1 MIQKESLKISGMSC
15 AACAARIEKGLSK
28 IEGVI
33 SANVNFA
40 MEKATVE
47 FDDTQV
53 NAQKFEEVI
62 NKLGYGIIK
71 EKAAGESKVEL
82 KITGMSCAACSA
94 KVEKKLYKLEGV
106 SKANVNLTTEKATVE
121 YDSSEIKVSEMIKA
135 IQALGYGAEKAE
147 EITKD
152 REKEQREKEIKGLR
166 LTLIIS
172 AVLSSPLVLAM
183 ILSLLHI
190 DVPSLHNPY
199 FQLIIATP
207 IQFVIGFRFYKHA
220 FYALRSKSA
229 NMDVL
234 ISMGTSAAYFFSLY
248 NVFFEPVKMG
258 GMKDLYFE
266 AAAVII
272 TLILLGKYLEA
283 VAKGKTSEAIKK
295 LMGLQAKTARVIRN
309 NAEEDIP
316 IEEVEVEDIVVVRP
330 GEKVP
335 VDGKIIEGHSSID
348 EAMLTGESLP
358 VEKKP
363 GDFVIGATINKFGT
377 FKFEA
382 TKVGK
387 DTALSQIVKMVEDA
401 QGSKAP
407 IQKIADQVSGIF
419 VPVVVGIAVVTFL
432 IWFLTTGDFTKAIV
446 SAVAVLVIAC
456 PCALGLATPTAI
468 MVGTGKGAENGIL
481 IKGGEH
487 LETAYKLNAVVL
499 DKTGTITK
507 GQPEVTD
514 IITLGTLDKK
524 EVLRLAAIT
533 EKSSEHPLGVA
544 IYENSK
550 KELGSI
556 PDPDSFEAIPGRG
569 VMSVVGNK
577 AIYMGT
583 RKLMLEKDID
593 IGSIESTLA
602 KLEDNGKTAMLMAV
616 ENTLEAIVAVADTL
630 KENSKEAIEDLQ
642 KMGIEVY
649 MITGDNKR
657 TANAIA
663 KQVGITNVLAEVLP
677 ENKAQ
682 EVEKLKSKGKVVA
695 MVGDGIN
702 DAPALATANIGMA
715 IGTGTD
721 VAIEAADITLMR
733 GDLRTIPAAIRLS
746 RKTMNK
752 IKQNL
757 FWAFFYN
764 IIGIPFAALGFLNPM
779 IAGGAMAF
787 SSVSVVTNSL
797 SLKRYNPGKYIMA
810 SVAAPSS
817 LNPEWKLKAAPR
829 QDVKQLEDK
838 IKQQD
843 TKLEELEK
851 QNEELMDKVAELS
864 KKGNDTIEIKL
875 KIAEVLIKTQQM
887 ADNILE
893 EAKKQALEEK
903 SRLQL
908 QNEMEK
914 EKILGIKQDA
924 WILRKEILTRLKTYE
939 QQLDV
944 ILGEDFSIEEE
955 EVVSIRNAASY
966 K

>member
-1 MIQKESLKISGMSC
+1 MRRAKERSAGGIIIIRLTKLLIGSDVMIRKESLNISGMSC
-15 AACAARIEKGLSK
+15 AACAARIEKGLGRLD
-28 IEGVI
+28 GVS

-47 FDDTQV
+47 FDDKQV
-53 NAQKFEEVI
+53 GIQKFEEVI
-62 NKLGYGIIK
+62 NKLGYGVIK
-71 EKAAGESKVEL
+71 KDEANANKAVL
-82 KITGMSCAACSA
+82 NITGMTCASCSA
-94 KVEKKLYKLEGV
+94 RVEKKLSKLEGV
-106 SKANVNLTTEKATVE
+106 RTVNVNLTTEKATVE
-121 YDSSEIKVSEMIKA
+121 YDPSKLKLSDMVKA
-135 IQALGYGAEKAE
+135 VKDIGYGAEKAE
-147 EITKD
+147 EVSTD
-152 REKEQREKEIKGLR
+152 REKEQREKEIR
-166 LTLIIS
+166 TLKTTLVVSI
-172 AVLSSPLVLAM
+172 VLSSPLLLAM
-183 ILSLLHI
+183 ILSVLGI
-190 DVPSLHNPY
+190 DVPFLHNPY

-207 IQFVIGFRFYKHA
+207 IQFGIGYRFYKHA
-220 FYALRSKSA
+220 YLALRSGSA

-234 ISMGTSAAYFFSLY
+234 VSMGTSAAYLYSLY
-248 NVFFEPVKMG
+248 NVFFEPPKMG

-309 NAEEDIP
+309 DEETDIP
-316 IEEVEVEDIVVVRP
+316 IEEVEVGDIVVVRP
-330 GEKVP
+330 GEKIP
-335 VDGKIIEGHSSID
+335 VDGKILEGSSAID

-363 GDFVIGATINKFGT
+363 GDFVIGATINKFGA

-407 IQKIADQVSGIF
+407 IQKIADKVSGIF
-419 VPVVVGIAVVTFL
+419 VPVVVGIALAAFL
-432 IWFLTTGDFTKAIV
+432 IWYLSTGDFTKAIV
-446 SAVAVLVIAC
+446 SAVSVLVIAC

-514 IITLGTLDKK
+514 IVTLGALDRKT
-524 EVLRLAAIT
+524 VLKYAAIA
-533 EKSSEHPLGVA
+533 EKKSEHPLGVA
-544 IYENSK
+544 IYEDGK
-550 KELGSI
+550 KDAGPI
-556 PDPDSFEAIPGRG
+556 PDPDRFEAIPGRG
-569 VMSVVGNK
+569 VLAGIGDSNVY
-577 AIYMGT
+577 IGT
-583 RKLMLEKDID
+583 RKLMLEQN
-593 IGSIESTLA
+593 IGMGSMEKTLTE
-602 KLEDNGKTAMLMAV
+602 LEDEGKTAMLMAV
-616 ENTLEAIVAVADTL
+616 DGKLEAVIAVADTL
-630 KENSKEAIEDLQ
+630 KENSQEAIADLQ
-642 KMGIEVY
+642 KMGIDVY

-663 KQVGITNVLAEVLP
+663 KQVGISNVLAEVLP

-682 EVEKLKSKGKVVA
+682 EVEKLKKAGKVVA

-702 DAPALATANIGMA
+702 DAPALATADIGMA

-733 GDLRTIPAAIRLS
+733 GDLRTIPASIRLS

-764 IIGIPFAALGFLNPM
+764 TIGIPFAALGLLNPM
-779 IAGGAMAF
+779 IAGAAMAF

-797 SLKRYNPGKYIMA
+797 SLKRYNPGGSFSA
-810 SVAAPSS
+810 REETE
-817 LNPEWKLKAAPR
+817 EWIKR
-829 QDVKQLEDK
+829 QWITE
-838 IKQQD
+838 
-843 TKLEELEK
+843 
-851 QNEELMDKVAELS
+851 
-864 KKGNDTIEIKL
+864 KGNT
-875 KIAEVLIKTQQM
+875 
-887 ADNILE
+887 DNTDNTGN
-893 EAKKQALEEK
+893 K
-903 SRLQL
+903 
-908 QNEMEK
+908 
-914 EKILGIKQDA
+914 
-924 WILRKEILTRLKTYE
+924 
-939 QQLDV
+939 
-944 ILGEDFSIEEE
+944 
-955 EVVSIRNAASY
+955 
-966 K
+966 

>member
-1 MIQKESLKISGMSC
+1 MINKESFKIAGMSC

-28 IEGVI
+28 LEGVN

-40 MEKATVE
+40 MEKATVV
-47 FDDTQV
+47 FDTTLIQTS
-53 NAQKFEEVI
+53 KFGEVI
-62 NKLGYGIIK
+62 NKLGYEIIK
-71 EKAAGESKVEL
+71 EKAEEHKVEL
-82 KITGMSCAACSA
+82 KISGMSCAACSA
-94 KVEKKLYKLEGV
+94 KIEKKLSKMVGV

-121 YDSSEIKVSEMIKA
+121 FDASKVKVSELIKA
-135 IQALGYGAEKAE
+135 VQALGYEAERAE
-147 EITKD
+147 EVTKD
-152 REKEQREKEIKGLR
+152 REKEQREKEIKKLR
-166 LTLIIS
+166 ITLVIS
-172 AVLSSPLVLAM
+172 TILSSPLILAM
-183 ILSLLHI
+183 VLSLLRI
-190 DVPSLHNPY
+190 DVPYLHNAY

-207 IQFVIGFRFYKHA
+207 IQFVIGFGFYKHA
-220 FYALRSKSA
+220 FYALRSRSA

-248 NVFFEPVKMG
+248 NVFFEPAKMG

-266 AAAVII
+266 TAAVII
-272 TLILLGKYLEA
+272 TLILLGKYFEA

-295 LMGLQAKTARVIRN
+295 LIGLQAKTARVIRN
-309 NAEEDIP
+309 NIEEDIP
-316 IEEVEVEDIVVVRP
+316 IEEVEVGYIVVVRP
-330 GEKVP
+330 GEKIP
-335 VDGKIIEGHSSID
+335 VDGKITEGNSSID

-363 GDFVIGATINKFGT
+363 GDFVIGATINKYGT

-419 VPVVVGIAVVTFL
+419 VPVVVGIAVLTFL
-432 IWFLTTGDFTKAIV
+432 IWYFTTGDLTKAIV
-446 SAVAVLVIAC
+446 SSVAVLVIAC

-487 LETAYKLNAVVL
+487 LETAYKVNAVVL

-514 IITLGTLDKK
+514 IIPLGNLDRK
-524 EVLRLAAIT
+524 EVLRLAAT
-533 EKSSEHPLGVA
+533 SEKSSEHPLGVA
-544 IYENSK
+544 IYENGK
-550 KELGSI
+550 KEFGNI
-556 PDPDSFEAIPGRG
+556 PDPDKFEAIPGRG
-569 VMSVVGNK
+569 VMTFVDNK
-577 AIYMGT
+577 LIYMGT
-583 RKLMLEKDID
+583 RKLMLEKEID
-593 IGSIESTLA
+593 LGAIESTLI
-602 KLEDNGKTAMLMAV
+602 KLEDDGKTAMLMAV
-616 ENTLEAIVAVADTL
+616 NNTIEAIIAVADTV

-642 KMGIEVY
+642 NMGITVY
-649 MITGDNKR
+649 MLTGDNKR

-682 EVEKLKSKGKVVA
+682 EVEKLKSMGKVVA

-702 DAPALATANIGMA
+702 DAPALATADIGMA

-764 IIGIPFAALGFLNPM
+764 IIGIPFAAFGFLNPM

-797 SLKRYNPGKYIMA
+797 SLKRYNP
-810 SVAAPSS
+810 S
-817 LNPEWKLKAAPR
+817 
-829 QDVKQLEDK
+829 
-838 IKQQD
+838 
-843 TKLEELEK
+843 
-851 QNEELMDKVAELS
+851 
-864 KKGNDTIEIKL
+864 GNI
-875 KIAEVLIKTQQM
+875 
-887 ADNILE
+887 
-893 EAKKQALEEK
+893 
-903 SRLQL
+903 
-908 QNEMEK
+908 
-914 EKILGIKQDA
+914 
-924 WILRKEILTRLKTYE
+924 TR
-939 QQLDV
+939 
-944 ILGEDFSIEEE
+944 G
-955 EVVSIRNAASY
+955 
-966 K
+966 

>member
-1 MIQKESLKISGMSC
+1 MVIKESLKISGMSC
-15 AACAARIEKGLSK
+15 AACAARIEKGLK
-28 IEGVI
+28 KLDGVS

-47 FDDTQV
+47 FDNKVINT
-53 NAQKFEEVI
+53 QKFDEVI
-62 NKLGYGIIK
+62 SKLGFEIVK
-71 EKAAGESKVEL
+71 EKEV
-82 KITGMSCAACSA
+82 TP
-94 KVEKKLYKLEGV
+94 
-106 SKANVNLTTEKATVE
+106 
-121 YDSSEIKVSEMIKA
+121 D
-135 IQALGYGAEKAE
+135 Q
-147 EITKD
+147 
-152 REKEQREKEIKGLR
+152 EKERREKEIKNLGI
-166 LTLIIS
+166 TLIIS
-172 AVLSSPLVLAM
+172 AILSSPLVLAM
-183 ILSLLHI
+183 LLSLLRI
-190 DVPSLHNPY
+190 DVPALHSPY

-220 FYALRSKSA
+220 FYALKSKSA

-234 ISMGTSAAYFFSLY
+234 ISMGTSAAYFFSVY

-309 NAEEDIP
+309 GMEEDIP
-316 IEEVEVEDIVVVRP
+316 IEEVEVGDIVVVRP
-330 GEKVP
+330 GEKIP
-335 VDGKIIEGHSSID
+335 VDGKIVEGISSID

-358 VEKKP
+358 VEKKS

-382 TKVGK
+382 TRIGK

-419 VPVVVGIAVVTFL
+419 VPVVVGIAVLTFV
-432 IWFLTTGDFTKAIV
+432 IWYFTTGDFTKAIV

-514 IITLGTLDKK
+514 IISLKGSDHK

-533 EKSSEHPLGVA
+533 EKSSEHPLGAA
-544 IYENSK
+544 IYENGK
-550 KELGSI
+550 KEFGII
-556 PDPDSFEAIPGRG
+556 PDPEKFEAIPGRG
-569 VMSVVGNK
+569 VMSVVENK
-577 AIYMGT
+577 IIYMGT
-583 RKLMLEKDID
+583 RKLMAEKAID
-593 IGSIESTLA
+593 TSAIELMLV
-602 KLEDNGKTAMLMAV
+602 KLEDEGKTAMLMAV
-616 ENTLEAIVAVADTL
+616 NDVLEAIIAVADTV

-642 KMGIEVY
+642 RMGIEVY
-649 MITGDNKR
+649 MLTGDNKR

-682 EVEKLKSKGKVVA
+682 EIEKLKSKGKVVA

-702 DAPALATANIGMA
+702 DAPALATADIGMA

-733 GDLRTIPAAIRLS
+733 GDLRTIPSAIRLS
-746 RKTMNK
+746 RKTMGK

-797 SLKRYNPGKYIMA
+797 SLKGYNP
-810 SVAAPSS
+810 
-817 LNPEWKLKAAPR
+817 
-829 QDVKQLEDK
+829 
-838 IKQQD
+838 
-843 TKLEELEK
+843 
-851 QNEELMDKVAELS
+851 
-864 KKGNDTIEIKL
+864 
-875 KIAEVLIKTQQM
+875 
-887 ADNILE
+887 
-893 EAKKQALEEK
+893 AK
-903 SRLQL
+903 
-908 QNEMEK
+908 
-914 EKILGIKQDA
+914 
-924 WILRKEILTRLKTYE
+924 
-939 QQLDV
+939 
-944 ILGEDFSIEEE
+944 F
-955 EVVSIRNAASY
+955 
-966 K
+966 

>member
-28 IEGVI
+28 LDGVK

-40 MEKATVE
+40 MERATVE
-47 FDDTQV
+47 FDDKYT
-53 NAQKFEEVI
+53 NMQKLEEVVSR
-62 NKLGYGIIK
+62 LGYSLIK
-71 EKAAGESKVEL
+71 EAEASESKVVL
-82 KITGMSCAACSA
+82 KITGMSCAACAS
-94 KVEKKLYKLEGV
+94 KIEKKLSHLAGV
-106 SKANVNLTTEKATVE
+106 SSANVNLTTEKATVNF
-121 YDSSEIKVSEMIKA
+121 DPSEAKISEMIKA
-135 IQALGYGAEKAE
+135 VEALGYGAERAE
-147 EITKD
+147 EITQD
-152 REKEQREKEIKGLR
+152 REKEQREKEIKKLKI
-166 LTLIIS
+166 TLIFSVI
-172 AVLSSPLVLAM
+172 LSFPLVLAM
-183 ILSLLHI
+183 ILSLIHV
-190 DVPSLHNPY
+190 DVLSFLHNPY
-199 FQLIIATP
+199 VQLAIATP
-207 IQFVIGFRFYKHA
+207 IQFIIGFMFYKHA
-220 FYALRSKSA
+220 FFALRSGSS

-272 TLILLGKYLEA
+272 TLILLGKYFEA

-295 LMGLQAKTARVIRN
+295 LMGLQAKTARVIRDSM
-309 NAEEDIP
+309 EEDIP
-316 IEEVEVEDIVVVRP
+316 IEEVVTGDVVVVRP
-330 GEKVP
+330 GEKIP
-335 VDGKIIEGHSSID
+335 VDGKIIEGNSSID

-363 GDFVIGATINKFGT
+363 GDLCIGATINKFGT

-382 TKVGK
+382 TKIGK
-387 DTALSQIVKMVEDA
+387 DTVLSQIVKMVEDA

-407 IQKIADQVSGIF
+407 IQKIADKVAGIF
-419 VPVVVGIAVVTFL
+419 VPTVIGIALLTFC
-432 IWFLTTGDFTKAIV
+432 IWFFTTGDLTKAIV

-456 PCALGLATPTAI
+456 PCSLGLATPTAI

-514 IITLGTLDKK
+514 IIPLAGVDKK
-524 EVLRLAAIT
+524 ELLLLASIA

-544 IYENSK
+544 IYENGK
-550 KELGSI
+550 KLLGAI
-556 PDPDSFEAIPGRG
+556 PDPDQFESITGRG
-569 VMSVVGNK
+569 VK
-577 AIYMGT
+577 AVINGKTVLIGT
-583 RKLMLEKDID
+583 RKLMSENSINIGEINATLE
-593 IGSIESTLA
+593 S
-602 KLEDNGKTAMLMAV
+602 LENDGKTAMLMAV
-616 ENTLEAIVAVADTL
+616 DNKMEAVIAVADTL

-642 KMGIEVY
+642 NMGIDVY
-649 MITGDNKR
+649 MITGDNLR

-663 KQVGITNVLAEVLP
+663 KQVGILNVLAEVLP

-682 EVEKLKSKGKVVA
+682 EVEKLKKAGKVVA

-702 DAPALATANIGMA
+702 DAPALATADIGMA

-746 RKTMNK
+746 RQTMRK

-797 SLKRYNPGKYIMA
+797 SLKRYNPSKTKVKNKKTESITKIKACEQQIEQLIGEDTIADENVGSIDNPSFIKLVVNNENNGGLLMSKESKTLNVNGMSCSHCENTIKKHVGA
-810 SVAAPSS
+810 LSGVDSVAVD
-817 LNPEWKLKAAPR
+817 L
-829 QDVKQLEDK
+829 
-838 IKQQD
+838 
-843 TKLEELEK
+843 
-851 QNEELMDKVAELS
+851 
-864 KKGNDTIEIKL
+864 
-875 KIAEVLIKTQQM
+875 
-887 ADNILE
+887 
-893 EAKKQALEEK
+893 EAKKVTVEYDPEK
-903 SRLQL
+903 VT
-908 QNEMEK
+908 
-914 EKILGIKQDA
+914 IDIIKATIEDQG
-924 WILRKEILTRLKTYE
+924 YE
-939 QQLDV
+939 V
-944 ILGEDFSIEEE
+944 
-955 EVVSIRNAASY
+955 A
-966 K
+966 

>member
-1 MIQKESLKISGMSC
+1 MNQKESFKISGMSC
-15 AACAARIEKGLSK
+15 AACAARIEKGLTK
-28 IEGVI
+28 LEGVNT
-33 SANVNFA
+33 ANVNFA
-40 MEKATVE
+40 MEKAT
-47 FDDTQV
+47 
-53 NAQKFEEVI
+53 I
-62 NKLGYGIIK
+62 
-71 EKAAGESKVEL
+71 
-82 KITGMSCAACSA
+82 
-94 KVEKKLYKLEGV
+94 
-106 SKANVNLTTEKATVE
+106 E

-135 IQALGYGAEKAE
+135 IEALGYNAEKAE
-147 EITKD
+147 EITQD
-152 REKEQREKEIKGLR
+152 REKEQREKEIKKLR
-166 LTLIIS
+166 ITLIIS
-172 AVLSSPLVLAM
+172 IILSSPLVFAM
-183 ILSLLHI
+183 ISSLLGLDI
-190 DVPSLHNPY
+190 PLIHNPY
-199 FQLIIATP
+199 LQLIIATP

-248 NVFFEPVKMG
+248 NVFFEPMKMG

-309 NAEEDIP
+309 GAEEDIP
-316 IEEVEVEDIVVVRP
+316 IEEVEVGDLIVVRP
-330 GEKVP
+330 GEKIP
-335 VDGKIIEGHSSID
+335 VDGKIMEGNSSID

-363 GDFVIGATINKFGT
+363 GDLCIGATINKFGT

-382 TKVGK
+382 TKIGK
-387 DTALSQIVKMVEDA
+387 DTVLSQIVKMVEDA

-419 VPVVVGIAVVTFL
+419 VPVVVGIALITFL
-432 IWFLTTGDFTKAIV
+432 IWLFVSGDFTKAIV

-487 LETAYKLNAVVL
+487 LEMAYKLNAVVL

-507 GQPEVTD
+507 GQPDVTD
-514 IITLGTLDKK
+514 IILLGNLDRD
-524 EVLRLAAIT
+524 EVLKLASIT

-544 IYENSK
+544 IYEYGK
-550 KELGSI
+550 KEIGNISN
-556 PDPDSFEAIPGRG
+556 PEKFEAIPGRG
-569 VMSVVGNK
+569 VSAFIENK
-577 AIYMGT
+577 IIYMGT
-583 RKLMLEKDID
+583 RKLMVEKNID
-593 IGSIESTLA
+593 IGNIESTITR
-602 KLEDNGKTAMLMAV
+602 LEDDGKTAMLFAIN
-616 ENTLEAIVAVADTL
+616 NTIEAIIAVADTL
-630 KENSKEAIEDLQ
+630 KENSREAIEDLQ
-642 KMGIEVY
+642 KMGIDVY

-657 TANAIA
+657 TAKAIA
-663 KQVGITNVLAEVLP
+663 KLVGITNILAEVLP
-677 ENKAQ
+677 ENKAE
-682 EVEKLKSKGKVVA
+682 EVEKLKKMGKVVA

-702 DAPALATANIGMA
+702 DAPALATADIGMA

-797 SLKRYNPGKYIMA
+797 SLKRYNPNKKNALNYKEK
-810 SVAAPSS
+810 SLT
-817 LNPEWKLKAAPR
+817 LNPEWKLNEKPR
-829 QDVKQLEDK
+829 HNAKQVDDKLNNQDEIITELKNMNNELQLKLSDSNKK
-838 IKQQD
+838 I
-843 TKLEELEK
+843 TE
-851 QNEELMDKVAELS
+851 S
-864 KKGNDTIEIKL
+864 IEIKL
-875 KIAEVLIKTQQM
+875 KIAQVLIDARCQ
-887 ADNILE
+887 ADKILE
-893 EAKKQALEEK
+893 DAKKQALA
-903 SRLQL
+903 
-908 QNEMEK
+908 EK
-914 EKILGIKQDA
+914 ERIEHQTESERIVLEGIRQDVSA
-924 WILRKEILTRLKTYE
+924 LKKEISSKLKTYE
-939 QQLDV
+939 SQLDE
-944 ILGEDFSIEEE
+944 ILKEDNIISE
-955 EVVSIRNAASY
+955 
-966 K
+966 KGLKQ